1 MGLGKRKFLIPEKE
15 LSNIA
20 FFVLLSF
27 TAKESKKNTLISNMK
42 FNVLKIVIA
51 KTAERFRVP
60 RCESRQELSHT
71 ILRECPAESKYKDTM
86 ILQVH
91 ISSMCGTNKFF
102 KLGGFAT
109 CLLKIYTV
117 FK

>member
-1 MGLGKRKFLIPEKE
+1 MKSDKLNFTAEIIMIFFIIHFSFLKRGGGERKFLIPEKE

-27 TAKESKKNTLISNMK
+27 TAKESKKNTLISDMK

-60 RCESRQELSHT
+60 RCESRQELS
-71 ILRECPAESKYKDTM
+71 
-86 ILQVH
+86 
-91 ISSMCGTNKFF
+91 
-102 KLGGFAT
+102 
-109 CLLKIYTV
+109 
-117 FK
+117 